1 MAEYL
6 VDPDDPEEYRR
17 VMLERQFVFYCAV
30 GAMGFLVD
38 AAVLWLILHFTE
50 MGPLVAR
57 LLSYLGAATT
67 TWMLHRHLTFP
78 AARRHRK
85 VRQWFAFVIV
95 NGAGA
100 LLNYG
105 IYALLVLYVGFFG
118 DHPVAAVAVGSA
130 IAFVVNFWANKTWV
144 FRASPG

>member
-1 MAEYL
+1 
-6 VDPDDPEEYRR
+6 
-17 VMLERQFVFYCAV
+17 ML
-30 GAMGFLVD
+30 
-38 AAVLWLILHFTE
+38 
-50 MGPLVAR
+50 
-57 LLSYLGAATT
+57 ATN
-67 TWMLHRHLTFP
+67 LDHLTFP

-85 VRQWFAFVIV
+85 VRQWLAFVVV

-130 IAFVVNFWANKTWV
+130 VAFVIATHYYEKIISKSLLDV
-144 FRASPG
+144 RD

>member
-1 MAEYL
+1 
-6 VDPDDPEEYRR
+6 
-17 VMLERQFVFYCAV
+17 
-30 GAMGFLVD
+30 
-38 AAVLWLILHFTE
+38 VLWLILHFTE
-50 MGPLVAR
+50 IGPLVAR

-85 VRQWFAFVIV
+85 VRQWLAFVVV

-105 IYALLVLYVGFFG
+105 IYAALVLYIGFFG
-118 DHPVAAVAVGSA
+118 DHPVAAVAVGSGV
-130 IAFVVNFWANKTWV
+130 AFVMNFWANKTWV
-144 FRASPG
+144 FRASPS